1 MPRKTIFITGCGPA
15 GIGYALAVEFQLRGH
30 RVIAS
35 GLNDTLLQPL
45 RDLGIETIAMDVTSE
60 PSVAAAASHVSK
72 TADGRIDMLVN
83 NAGVIQI
90 LPLADTP
97 IADARR
103 LFEVNVLGA
112 MAVTQ
117 AFLPLLLR
125 SAPGAVVAN
134 LGSVNQVLCPPFF
147 AAYNAS
153 KAAVEALTTTMRRE
167 LAPLG
172 VRAVL
177 LKTGSVRTGLFG
189 NALGGTRLPEGSLYA
204 PLREWIEGRQMELRG
219 RHINSDVYA
228 RGVVDELLR
237 DNVKS
242 VVWRGGL
249 TTLAWFLTW
258 LGWEGMLDWPMIK
271 GNSLDQIQR
280 LS

>member
-15 GIGYALAVEFQLRGH
+15 GIGHALAVEFQLRGH
-30 RVIAS
+30 RVVAS
-35 GLNDTLLQPL
+35 GLNDTLLRLLQ
-45 RDLGIETIAMDVTSE
+45 DLGIHTIAMDVTSE
-60 PSVAAAASHVSK
+60 PSIAAAVSHVSK
-72 TADGRIDMLVN
+72 IADGRIDILIN

-103 LFEVNVLGA
+103 LFEVNVLGT

-125 SAPGAVVAN
+125 STSAVVAN

-189 NALGGTRLPEGSLYA
+189 NALGETRLPEGSLYA
-204 PLREWIEGRQMELRG
+204 PLREWIEGRQMELQG
-219 RHINSDVYA
+219 RHIDGDVYA

-237 DNVKS
+237 ENVRN

-249 TTLAWFLTW
+249 TTLAWVLTW

-271 GNSLDQIQR
+271 GNGLDKIQR
-280 LS
+280 PS